1 MGKKGRVFNI
11 SQYLNHPVTGEKL
24 VDMEDIKNA
33 LNSYKTIKK
42 WAYIIHD
49 KDVWTEEDE
58 RKKVSFHAK
67 AGEIRPPHVHIVLNT
82 ENNYMD
88 VSIIGK
94 WLNIPDNFIDLPKG
108 RGAFLDCVE
117 YLTHEDEKQQALG
130 KYLYS
135 DEEVFAN
142 FDFRKE
148 LQERADKMLKYG
160 AELSY
165 RDQIRHDVM
174 YGGLTLIQ
182 ARERDKINYLN
193 DYKELQRLRLEYI
206 NAQKPPRT
214 RMNFYID
221 GKGGIGKGLLST
233 ALAKYLAKTFNPD
246 LTEEDEM
253 IFEVGSGNAL
263 FEGYD
268 GQPVIIWDDKRA
280 FELLQILGGRGNV
293 FTVFDTHPR
302 QKKRQNIKYSSVN
315 LCNTF
320 NIINGIQPYP
330 EFLDGLA
337 GEYKDRDGQIHK
349 IEDKSQ
355 AYRRF
360 PLIIPIQ
367 EDYFTLLFN
376 KGYFENTRDF
386 MTYLSYGNITANFR
400 RLTEMLENQ
409 PEKKEIVERQT
420 LRPIMEFTQ
429 KGLNKPKKELSD
441 EEISEEFKNYGKTET
456 QILADK
462 VGENLVDKNG
472 QVFVP
477 TDDEDLMKKLK
488 GEINENKKEN
498 ENEI

>member
-1 MGKKGRVFNI
+1 MGKKGRVFNMT
-11 SQYLNHPVTGEKL
+11 QYFDHPVSGKKL
-24 VDMEDIKNA
+24 LDLEDVKDA

-42 WAYIIHD
+42 WAYIVHD
-49 KDVWTEEDE
+49 KDLWTEEDE
-58 RKKVSFHAK
+58 KNQTSFNAK
-67 AGEIRPPHVHIVLNT
+67 AGQPRPPHIHIVIHT
-82 ENNYMD
+82 ENNYID
-88 VSIIGK
+88 VAIVSK
-94 WLNIPDNFIDLPKG
+94 WLGIPENFIELPKG

-130 KYLYS
+130 KHLYGD
-135 DEEVFAN
+135 DEMHAN

-160 AELSY
+160 AELSP
-165 RDQIRHDVM
+165 RDQTRHDVM

-182 ARERDKINYLN
+182 ARERDKINYMG

-206 NAQKPPRT
+206 NAQKPPT
-214 RMNFYID
+214 SRMNFYID

-233 ALAKYLAKTFNPD
+233 ALGKYLAKTFNPD
-246 LTEEDEM
+246 LTDEDEM

-302 QKKRQNIKYSSVN
+302 QKKRQNVKYSSVN

-320 NIINGIQPYP
+320 NIINGIQPYE

-337 GEYKDRDGQIHK
+337 GEYKDKDGQIHEV
-349 IEDKSQ
+349 EDKSQ

-367 EDYFTLLFN
+367 EDYFSLLFN
-376 KGYFENTRDF
+376 KGYFQNTRDF
-386 MTYLSYGNITANFR
+386 MTYLNYGNIVANFR
-400 RLTEMLENQ
+400 KLAEMLGNQ
-409 PEKKEIVERQT
+409 PDKRELIEQQT
-420 LRPIMEFTQ
+420 LKPVMKLTQ
-429 KGLNKPKKELSD
+429 KGLNKQKTELSD
-441 EEISEEFKNYGKTET
+441 EEILKEFGSYGKTEN
-456 QILADK
+456 QILADIT
-462 VGENLVDKNG
+462 GNTIIDING
-472 QVFVP
+472 NQFVP
-477 TDDEDLMKKLK
+477 TDDNEK
-488 GEINENKKEN
+488 GEKNDN
-498 ENEI
+498 